1 MAPDERT
8 PPEVPA
14 GPRPVPELD
23 ASAQPV
29 PVPSAQPVPVPSAQR
44 VPVPSAQPVPVPSA
58 PAVVPGPRARRLHA
72 RSRGRWR
79 STGRRVGLVLS
90 IAAVAAG
97 LALAGNIGW
106 FYWRSHTVG
115 DALIAQARSEIRSA
129 RASASG
135 APCSTGPA
143 PPSGSHGHGGL
154 SPAGLLAAPAIGLQA
169 PVVEGVG
176 NAQLDVAVGHV
187 PGSVWPGQLGT
198 AVLSAHDVSWFSR
211 IDHLHP
217 GDTVTF
223 TDRCQTLR
231 YEVVGDEVVKS
242 GSPLYS
248 TLAPR
253 LALVT
258 CYPLDAL
265 FLTPQRYVVEADL
278 VAVTDHGAGA
288 PRPPVLPPPLVVPAP
303 PALATQGLTLAT
315 NDAPLGTLGLTGS
328 PSATWQQSPVPLQVE
343 SSVLALYFAAVR
355 SAEQRQLIWWQ
366 DVAPGVPLAEAA
378 PLAGAEITRND
389 RSVMPALHVVG
400 STVTGAT
407 VTARPEVSGGGRP
420 GVYALTM
427 TAAVRGSDLVVT
439 GWSMVPAPS

>member
-1 MAPDERT
+1 M
-8 PPEVPA
+8 
-14 GPRPVPELD
+14 
-23 ASAQPV
+23 
-29 PVPSAQPVPVPSAQR
+29 
-44 VPVPSAQPVPVPSA
+44 
-58 PAVVPGPRARRLHA
+58 
-72 RSRGRWR
+72 
-79 STGRRVGLVLS
+79 GLVLS
-90 IAAVAAG
+90 LAAVVAG
-97 LALAGNIGW
+97 LAIAGHIGW

-115 DALIAQARSEIRSA
+115 DALIARARSDIRDG
-129 RASASG
+129 ASG
-135 APCSTGPA
+135 VPCDPGAAPATAAS
-143 PPSGSHGHGGL
+143 SHGGL

-231 YEVVGDEVVKS
+231 YRVVGDQVVKS

-253 LALVT
+253 LTLVT

-278 VAVTDHGAGA
+278 VSVSNHGAGA

-303 PALATQGLTLAT
+303 PALAAQGLTLAT

-328 PSATWQQSPVPLQVE
+328 PSVTWQQSPVPLQVE

-355 SAEQRQLIWWQ
+355 SAEQRQAAWWQ
-366 DVAPGVPLAEAA
+366 AVAPGVPLAKAA
-378 PLAGAEITRND
+378 PLAGAAVARND
-389 RSVMPALHVVG
+389 RSVTPVLDVEG
-400 STVTGAT
+400 TTVTGAT
-407 VTARPEVSGGGRP
+407 VTARPEVAGGSRP

-439 GWSMVPAPS
+439 GWSMVPAPG

>member
-1 MAPDERT
+1 MLVAWCRAAMAPDDRT
-8 PPEVPA
+8 PPEATA
-14 GPRPVPELD
+14 GLPSVPEL
-23 ASAQPV
+23 ATSAVPV
-29 PVPSAQPVPVPSAQR
+29 PVPSLAGAAR
-44 VPVPSAQPVPVPSA
+44 R
-58 PAVVPGPRARRLHA
+58 RARPRRVHA
-72 RSRGRWR
+72 RRRPR
-79 STGRRVGLVLS
+79 SGSVARRVGLVLS
-90 IAAVAAG
+90 LAAVAAG
-97 LALAGNIGW
+97 LAIAGHIGW

-115 DALIAQARSEIRSA
+115 DALIARARSEIRA
-129 RASASG
+129 GASG
-135 APCSTGPA
+135 VPCDPGTAPVTAG
-143 PPSGSHGHGGL
+143 GRHGGL
-154 SPAGLLAAPAIGLQA
+154 APAGLIAAPAIGLQA

-211 IDHLHP
+211 INHLHP

-231 YEVVGDEVVKS
+231 YRVVGDQVVRS

-258 CYPLDAL
+258 CYPLNAL

-278 VAVTDHGAGA
+278 VSVSDHGAGA
-288 PRPPVLPPPLVVPAP
+288 PQPPALPPPLVVPAP
-303 PALATQGLTLAT
+303 QALAAQGLTLAT

-328 PSATWQQSPVPLQVE
+328 PSVTWQQSPVPLQVE

-355 SAEQRQLIWWQ
+355 SAEQRQAAWWQ
-366 DVAPGVPLAEAA
+366 AVAPEVPFERAA
-378 PLAGAEITRND
+378 PLAGATIARND
-389 RSVMPALHVVG
+389 RSVTPVLDVTG

-407 VTARPEVSGGGRP
+407 VTARPEVAGGSRP

-427 TAAVRGSDLVVT
+427 SAAVRGSDLVVT
-439 GWSMVPAPS
+439 GWSMVPLPG

>member
-1 MAPDERT
+1 MT
-8 PPEVPA
+8 A
-14 GPRPVPELD
+14 G
-23 ASAQPV
+23 
-29 PVPSAQPVPVPSAQR
+29 
-44 VPVPSAQPVPVPSA
+44 
-58 PAVVPGPRARRLHA
+58 
-72 RSRGRWR
+72 GR
-79 STGRRVGLVLS
+79 
-90 IAAVAAG
+90 
-97 LALAGNIGW
+97 
-106 FYWRSHTVG
+106 
-115 DALIAQARSEIRSA
+115 
-129 RASASG
+129 
-135 APCSTGPA
+135 
-143 PPSGSHGHGGL
+143 HGGL
-154 SPAGLLAAPAIGLQA
+154 APAGLIAAPAIGLQA

-211 IDHLHP
+211 INHLHP

-231 YEVVGDEVVKS
+231 YRVVGDQVVRS

-258 CYPLDAL
+258 CYPLNAL

-278 VAVTDHGAGA
+278 VSVSDHGAGA
-288 PRPPVLPPPLVVPAP
+288 PQPPALPPPLVVPAP
-303 PALATQGLTLAT
+303 QALAAQGLTLAT

-328 PSATWQQSPVPLQVE
+328 PSVTWQQSPVPLQVE

-355 SAEQRQLIWWQ
+355 SAEQRQAAWWQ
-366 DVAPGVPLAEAA
+366 AVAPEVPFEKAA
-378 PLAGAEITRND
+378 PLAGATIARND
-389 RSVMPALHVVG
+389 RSVTPVLDVTG

-407 VTARPEVSGGGRP
+407 VTARPEVAGGSRP

-427 TAAVRGSDLVVT
+427 SAAVRGSDLVVT
-439 GWSMVPAPS
+439 GWSMVPLPG